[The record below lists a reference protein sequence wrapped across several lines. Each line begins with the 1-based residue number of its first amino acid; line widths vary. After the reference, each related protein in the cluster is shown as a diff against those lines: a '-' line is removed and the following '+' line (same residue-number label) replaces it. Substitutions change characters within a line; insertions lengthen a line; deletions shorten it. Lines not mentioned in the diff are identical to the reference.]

1 MPEGESE
8 HLKKYGITPKEIAG
22 QDKTTGRLIEGG
34 AEYTDDGRLEVTIDQ
49 AQRAELEMKG
59 EQIAKN
65 EIFSFPELT
74 ELIRLVSVEKERS
87 RKEAESPTIEQ
98 RIIESRLI
106 HKQDLERVLGIMQSA
121 ENYLDKQSR
130 GEK

>member
-1 MPEGESE
+1 
-8 HLKKYGITPKEIAG
+8 
-22 QDKTTGRLIEGG
+22 
-34 AEYTDDGRLEVTIDQ
+34 
-49 AQRAELEMKG
+49 MKG